1 MTYMT
6 AAAFRKLAL
15 AQPQAVEG
23 SHMGHADFRV
33 GGKVFA
39 SLGPDEDWAMVKLP
53 PDEQAD
59 LIGEGDG
66 PYQPA
71 SGAWGARGCTII
83 TLRRAGEA
91 KVRRAIA
98 AAWRNVAPKR
108 LLKDPG
114 ARE

>member
-1 MTYMT
+1 MT

-15 AQPQAVEG
+15 AQPHAVEG

-39 SLGPDEDWAMVKLP
+39 SLGPEEDWAMIKLP

-71 SGAWGARGCTII
+71 SGAWGVRGCTII

-91 KVRRAIA
+91 KVRRAVA
-98 AAWRNVAPKR
+98 AAWRHVAPKR
-108 LLKDPG
+108 LVKDAD